1 MKVLITDDEI
11 QIRKGLRLKVD
22 WEEEG
27 FQLVEEASNG
37 KEALEILQ
45 TKDIDIVI
53 TDMRMP
59 IMDGVELAKR
69 CHQDFPHVKVIVLS
83 GYSDFDYVRNSLQQG
98 VKDYLLKPVAPDEL
112 LEALRKI
119 RKEVEEEKRKQVE
132 IAQMSRLVHSHL
144 QELQEQFI
152 LHLAKEE
159 RLQLPIVIGRLQQL
173 QLEELANENAKVQF
187 ITVEI
192 RESDDPKR
200 PEELRIPF
208 QLLCKEIA
216 KKQKAT
222 YVFTDPSY
230 PNMVQFLQLIDSNTS
245 VINQLVLQI
254 QQNVKK
260 LLKLETVIGIGTI
273 VKGLS
278 AYRSG
283 YISSLLAWSQSQ
295 LGSKSQIMDQSAT
308 SEEVFDFSPDF
319 ERRIT
324 NAIEN
329 VNLAAFKDNLQ
340 IVLEGSEGHS
350 VMSFSFAANQ
360 VLFMLGSLA
369 KKYDVETKDIQNT
382 IWNCQQNIWKL
393 YAQHKVQEDLIQL
406 ASLIIEK
413 VRLARFSNKKLIDS
427 IRHYLDQHYT
437 SEISLTT
444 LSTLFHIN
452 SAHLSE
458 TFKHHVG
465 QNFSDYLVNL
475 RMNHAK
481 QLLKDKQLKIIDVS
495 NLVGFSNSGY
505 FSTVFKKHF
514 GQTPVEFRN
523 SIGE

>member
-1 MKVLITDDEI
+1 MKVLIVDDEI

-27 FQLVEEASNG
+27 FQLAEEASNG
-37 KEALEILQ
+37 KEALEILR
-45 TKDIDIVI
+45 TKDIDMVI

-69 CHQDFPHVKVIVLS
+69 CHQEFPHVKVIVLS

-112 LEALRKI
+112 VEALRKI
-119 RKEVEEEKRKQVE
+119 RKEAEDEKRKRVE
-132 IAQMSRLVHSHL
+132 FAHMSRIVHSHL
-144 QELQEQFI
+144 QESQEQFI

-159 RLQLPIVIGRLQQL
+159 GLQLPNVTERLQQL
-173 QLEELANENAKVQF
+173 QLEELANENQKVQF

-192 RESDDPKR
+192 RENSDSNR
-200 PEELRIPF
+200 LEELRLPF
-208 QLLCKEIA
+208 QMLCKEIA
-216 KKQKAT
+216 QQQEAIF
-222 YVFTDPSY
+222 VFTDPSY
-230 PNMVQFLQLIDSNTS
+230 PNMVQFLKLLDSNSPSTDQF
-245 VINQLVLQI
+245 VQRI
-254 QQNVKK
+254 QQNVNK
-260 LLKLETVIGIGTI
+260 LLTLETVIGIGTI
-273 VKGLS
+273 VVGLS
-278 AYRSG
+278 EYRSG

-295 LGSKSQIMDQSAT
+295 LGSKSQIIDQTVA

-319 ERRIT
+319 EKRIT
-324 NAIEN
+324 NSIEN
-329 VNLAAFKDNLQ
+329 LDFAAFKDNLQ
-340 IVLEGSEGHS
+340 MVLESPEGRS

-360 VLFMLGSLA
+360 VLFILGSLA
-369 KKYDVETKDIQNT
+369 KKYDVETRDIQNT

-393 YAQHKVQEDLIQL
+393 YSQHKVKEDLIEL

-413 VRLARFSNKKLIDS
+413 VRLARFSNKTLIDS
-427 IRHYLDQHYT
+427 IRHYLDQHYA

-465 QNFSDYLVNL
+465 QNFSDYLVTL
-475 RMNHAK
+475 RMDKAK

>member
-45 TKDIDIVI
+45 TKDVDIVI

-112 LEALRKI
+112 VEALRKI
-119 RKEVEEEKRKQVE
+119 RKEIEEEKRKQVE

-159 RLQLPIVIGRLQQL
+159 RLQLPIVIERLQQL
-173 QLEELANENAKVQF
+173 QLEELASENGKVQF
-187 ITVEI
+187 FTVEI
-192 RESDDPKR
+192 RESHDPNR
-200 PEELRIPF
+200 LEELRIPF

-216 KKQKAT
+216 QQQQST
-222 YVFTDPSY
+222 YIFTDPSY
-230 PNMVQFLQLIDSNTS
+230 PNMVQFLQLVDSHSSSTS
-245 VINQLVLQI
+245 HFVLLI
-254 QQNVKK
+254 QQNVNK

-273 VKGLS
+273 VNGLS
-278 AYRSG
+278 EYRSG

-295 LGSKSQIMDQSAT
+295 LGSKSQIMDQTAA

-324 NAIEN
+324 NSIEN
-329 VNLAAFKDNLQ
+329 VDFAAFKDNLQ
-340 IVLEGSEGHS
+340 TVLEGSRGRS

-369 KKYDVETKDIQNT
+369 KKYDVETKDIQNM

-393 YAQHKVQEDLIQL
+393 YSQHKVKEDLIQL

-413 VRLARFSNKKLIDS
+413 VHLARFSNKKLIDS
-427 IRHYLDQHYT
+427 IRHYLDQHYA

-444 LSTLFHIN
+444 LSALFHIN

-465 QNFSDYLVNL
+465 LNFSDYLVNL
-475 RMNHAK
+475 RMKKAR

-505 FSTVFKKHF
+505 FSTVFKKHV
-514 GQTPVEFRN
+514 GQTPLEFRN
-523 SIGE
+523 SIEE